1 MHEFRTHHCG
11 ELRDS
16 HQGEKVKLSGWIHR
30 KRDHGGLLFIDLRD
44 HYGITQCVVNMDNEV
59 FKTVEHLRLETVLT
73 VTGAVVARTAET
85 TNDRLPT
92 GRIEVKIEEA
102 VVQSEPEQ
110 LPLQVNS
117 DEPYGEE
124 VRLRYRFLDL
134 RREPMQ
140 RNMTLRCDVIRS
152 LRERMWAQGFK
163 EFQTPI
169 LTASS
174 PEGARDFLVPSR
186 MHPGKFY
193 ALPQAPQQ
201 FKQML
206 MVSGFDRYFQIAPCF
221 RDEDSRAD
229 RSPGEFYQLDM
240 EMSYVTQEDVFNAI
254 EPVLHGVFEDFA
266 DFSGTKRSVTPYP
279 FPRIPYDESMLKY
292 GNDKPDLRNPLEI
305 VDVTEIF
312 ARDDVEFRA
321 FKGVIDAGGVVRA
334 IRAPKVSD
342 RPRSFFDK
350 LNDWARGEGAPGL
363 GYILYEE
370 KNGLE
375 EGSVRES
382 LIEAMEDHGVEV
394 DKDQEAQR
402 KWIKPKG
409 PIEKFLP
416 SEAHEALVNLVGV
429 RGGDAVFFIC
439 DKEAKAAHMAGLA
452 RTKIGEDME
461 LIEENC
467 FKFCWIVDYPMFEF
481 DEKTNKIE
489 FSHNPFS
496 MPQGGLAAL
505 ESGDPLK
512 VKAYQYDIVCNGI
525 ELSSGAIRNHRPDI
539 MEKAFAIA
547 GYDKADLEERFGGM
561 LSALK
566 FGAPPHGGLAPGVD
580 RIVMLLADE
589 PNIREVIAFPMN
601 QQAEDLLMGAPATAT
616 EPQLKE
622 IHIKLD
628 LPKPKV
634 KATA

>member
-16 HQGEKVKLSGWIHR
+16 HQGEKVRLSGWIHR

-44 HYGITQCVVNMDNEV
+44 HYGITQCVVNMDNDV
-59 FKTVEHLRLETVLT
+59 FKSVEHLRLETVLT
-73 VTGAVVARTAET
+73 ITGTVVARTAET
-85 TNDRLPT
+85 VNDRLPT
-92 GRIEVKIEEA
+92 GKIEVKIEETT
-102 VVQSEPEQ
+102 VQSEPEQ

-140 RNMTLRCDVIRS
+140 RNIALRCEVIRS

-186 MHPGKFY
+186 LHPGKFY

-266 DFSGTKRSVTPYP
+266 DFTGTKRSVTPYP

-292 GNDKPDLRNPLEI
+292 GNDKPDLRNPLVI
-305 VDVTEIF
+305 IDVTEIF

-321 FKGVIDAGGVVRA
+321 FKGVIEKGGVVRA

-350 LNDWARGEGAPGL
+350 LNDWARGEGAVGL
-363 GYILYEE
+363 GYILFDG
-370 KNGLE
+370 N
-375 EGSVRES
+375 EG
-382 LIEAMEDHGVEV
+382 
-394 DKDQEAQR
+394 
-402 KWIKPKG
+402 KG
-409 PIEKFLP
+409 PIAKFVP
-416 SEAHEALVNLVGV
+416 EAAQTALRELAGMED
-429 RGGDAVFFIC
+429 GDAIFFVC

-452 RTKIGEDME
+452 RTKIGQDME
-461 LIEENC
+461 IIEENC

-481 DEKTNKIE
+481 DDKTNKIE

-496 MPQGGLAAL
+496 MPQGGLDAL
-505 ESGDPLK
+505 EGGDPLQ

-547 GYDKADLEERFGGM
+547 GYDKAALEERFGGM